1 MGGTR
6 LNAPIVGMASTPSGN
21 GYWLVALDGGV
32 FTFGDA
38 GFWGSMGGTRL
49 VRPVVGM
56 SPDVG
61 GGYWLV
67 GQDGGIFTFHAPFLG
82 TPV

>member
-1 MGGTR
+1 
-6 LNAPIVGMASTPSGN
+6 
-21 GYWLVALDGGV
+21 
-32 FTFGDA
+32 
-38 GFWGSMGGTRL
+38 MGGTRL